1 MSGSLAVPS
10 LSSPEHLDFSA
21 AVLFHGSL
29 TFFRPP
35 LTRAGGPLLA
45 HLRLLALPLGLLG
58 PGAVSPVSPSPSPG
72 PFSPGGASVIRA
84 RSGRVS
90 TAPRHFRPS
99 ETLGT
104 GRGASRRRPTS
115 VAASGSSL
123 PAVLA
128 RRAPTGGGPPGRS
141 LDSTSYPLGR
151 ELSSWATLW
160 PSRFLCPCK
169 PLALPGQPRWG
180 SWLVRRCFQAL
191 LFPVSLRLPVFPRV
205 PFLACNLAFLA
216 CTVQIQVVCIY
227 SYSKRSLSLLRR
239 YLVLVSVRFFRSVRY
254 FPGRLRPASELS
266 AVAGSLLPASSNRPS
281 AEASGRP
288 AQVT

>member
-1 MSGSLAVPS
+1 MKGYVSGSLAVPS

-90 TAPRHFRPS
+90 TAPRYLRPS
-99 ETLGT
+99 AALST

-115 VAASGSSL
+115 ESVAASGSSL
-123 PAVLA
+123 PAALA
-128 RRAPTGGGPPGRS
+128 RRAPTGGFR
-141 LDSTSYPLGR
+141 LGR
-151 ELSSWATLW
+151 ASTAQLPTRPGAVLVGDA
-160 PSRFLCPCK
+160 R
-169 PLALPGQPRWG
+169 ALP
-180 SWLVRRCFQAL
+180 
-191 LFPVSLRLPVFPRV
+191 LPVPARAPLLARLGVLASDAVFPSPAVHRRLAAPCV
-205 PFLACNLAFLA
+205 PPC
-216 CTVQIQVVCIY
+216 
-227 SYSKRSLSLLRR
+227 S
-239 YLVLVSVRFFRSVRY
+239 
-254 FPGRLRPASELS
+254 FPCL
-266 AVAGSLLPASSNRPS
+266 
-281 AEASGRP
+281 
-288 AQVT
+288 